1 MPMDATELESNL
13 SLFEDWE
20 ERYHYLIAL
29 GAKLPPYP
37 EEYRDDQ
44 HKVEGCISQVWL
56 RPVVLDGD
64 PPRLEF
70 LGDSDSAIVKGL
82 FAVLRILYSGH
93 TPEEILAVDLEDFF
107 RRVGLEQH
115 LSPNRRN
122 GFFSMVEEI
131 RRTAL
136 VVQQS

>member
-1 MPMDATELESNL
+1 VDARELEENL
-13 SLFEDWE
+13 QIFEDWE
-20 ERYHYLIAL
+20 ERYQYLISL
-29 GAKLPPYP
+29 GARLPDYP
-37 EEYRDDQ
+37 EEHRDDT

-56 RPVVLDGD
+56 HPVVIEGD
-64 PPRLEF
+64 PKRLEF
-70 LGDSDSAIVKGL
+70 YGDSDSAIVKGL
-82 FAVLRILYSGH
+82 FAVLRVLYSGH
-93 TPEEILAVDLEDFF
+93 TAAEILDVDLEGFF

-136 VVQQS
+136 VLQQS

>member
-1 MPMDATELESNL
+1 MNAAELEDNL
-13 SLFEDWE
+13 GLFENWE
-20 ERYHYLIAL
+20 ERYQYVIAL

-37 EEYRDDQ
+37 EEFRDDH

-56 RPVVLDGD
+56 RPEVIEGT
-64 PPRLEF
+64 PRRVEF
-70 LGDSDSAIVKGL
+70 HGDSDSAIVKGL
-82 FAVLRILYSGH
+82 FAILRVLYSGS
-93 TPEEILAVDLEDFF
+93 TPDEILAVDLEDFF

-136 VVQQS
+136 VLQKS